1 MSGDLLTSGGLPDLS
16 PVEEMKEGVEVGV
29 AWVGVREDLILMEES
44 ETIIMV
50 MVAVMK
56 NGIMDTEK
64 LMKGR
69 SGREGNMTGME
80 TGIGTLREEEGL

>member
-1 MSGDLLTSGGLPDLS
+1 
-16 PVEEMKEGVEVGV
+16 
-29 AWVGVREDLILMEES
+29 
-44 ETIIMV
+44 

-80 TGIGTLREEEGL
+80 TGIGTLREEEGLKGKTGRREYDRYGDRDR